1 MVIDLAQPLAVTL
14 CLANAACIASYYGTL
29 GAIHHLYVSDM
40 IFAIVP
46 YRALTSTLT
55 AIQIILCTIAMCHT
69 DAGACFAFEVAALVL
84 TALGWITLNTSYYN
98 ADHSISLA
106 HLAGTGIFILGNIMT
121 FMFMVRTTADTAHR
135 WLLFLLVTAMH
146 ASVGTGIGFLVGF
159 FTRREFG
166 YVCEHLSFIL
176 LAVVHALF
184 FTLRSPIPPPPTPVA
199 VPACV
204 LVPLVT
210 PAGRR
215 TARASTGTETHPPQ
229 TQRPD
234 W

>member
-1 MVIDLAQPLAVTL
+1 MIDLAQPLAVAL
-14 CLANAACIASYYGTL
+14 CLANAACIASYYGAL

-55 AIQIILCTIAMCHT
+55 AIQIILCTIAMCHAE
-69 DAGACFAFEVAALVL
+69 AGACFAFEVAALVL
-84 TALGWITLNTSYYN
+84 TAMGWITLNASYHN

-106 HLAGTGIFILGNIMT
+106 HIVGTGIFILGNIMT
-121 FMFMVRTTADTAHR
+121 FMFMVRTTANTAHR
-135 WLLFLLVTAMH
+135 WLLVLLVTAMH

-166 YVCEHLSFIL
+166 YVCEHLAFIL

-184 FTLRSPIPPPPTPVA
+184 FTLRSPIAPPDPVVV

-204 LVPLVT
+204 LVPLVVT
-210 PAGRR
+210 PAGRK
-215 TARASTGTETHPPQ
+215 TARASTETGTSPSRKPTPG
-229 TQRPD
+229 